1 MIIVKTSNGDV
12 FVNDKKTL
20 FVQHNREHKTV
31 TIRCPQEGLSCIISN
46 VEEVIYTNDAQPT
59 SWQDEGSTIQ
69 RLRETIDKLEKEVDD
84 ANALSR
90 FSIQA
95 YMQLSKVVDRL
106 RSQLQMEENARSW
119 DDIECCLASAD
130 KSLDEIKKERDKIM
144 AKRLA

>member
-12 FVNDKKTL
+12 FINDK
-20 FVQHNREHKTV
+20 V
-31 TIRCPQEGLSCIISN
+31 TIIVAHDREAKKVHVQTNENWVDPIEN
-46 VEEVIYTNDAQPT
+46 VEGVIYTNDAQPT

-90 FSIQA
+90 FSRQA
-95 YMQLSKVVDRL
+95 YMQLAKVVDRL
-106 RSQLQMEENARSW
+106 RSQLQMKENARSW

-144 AKRLA
+144 AIRLA